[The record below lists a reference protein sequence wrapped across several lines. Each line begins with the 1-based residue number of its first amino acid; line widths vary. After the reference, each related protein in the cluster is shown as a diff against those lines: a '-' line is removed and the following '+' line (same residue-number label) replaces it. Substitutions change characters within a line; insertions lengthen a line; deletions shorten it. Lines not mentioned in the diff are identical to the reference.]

1 MRRIDFIHTTAV
13 DTSISASEFFPLAMR
28 SFGALLRSIVLDA
41 NFLANHVLTNILFH
55 YLVLDALV
63 ALLLD
68 ALLELLHEALL
79 ALFVLVLLTL
89 LLALGCSQV
98 GDVPGRDDEGFSSTF
113 FGFSDGSGSIVDRDG
128 NGDRE
133 ECQNGE
139 EEDRLEGHVGCE
151 NCLARR

>member
-1 MRRIDFIHTTAV
+1 MRRIDFVHTTAV

-79 ALFVLVLLTL
+79 ALLYLYFLHFFLRSVVAKSATSLAEMTRASAAPSSALVTE
-89 LLALGCSQV
+89 AAA
-98 GDVPGRDDEGFSSTF
+98 SST
-113 FGFSDGSGSIVDRDG
+113 GMATETERSVRMAKRKIDLKACRV
-128 NGDRE
+128 
-133 ECQNGE
+133 
-139 EEDRLEGHVGCE
+139 
-151 NCLARR
+151 